1 MTVDKRKSTAT
12 VLGNGSTITN
22 ERRADVDVLVSLRT
36 QWLSHS
42 GQSTNFLIMVAVC
55 NRADH
60 YIFALWFLL
69 MAVLRSRCEHYIF
82 ALRFFMVALC
92 NRADHY
98 IFILF
103 YGRPM

>member
-42 GQSTNFLIMVAVC
+42 GQFTNFLILVAVC

-69 MAVLRSRCEHYIF
+69 MAVLRSRCEHYILPCGMF
-82 ALRFFMVALC
+82 
-92 NRADHY
+92 
-98 IFILF
+98 
-103 YGRPM
+103 RPA